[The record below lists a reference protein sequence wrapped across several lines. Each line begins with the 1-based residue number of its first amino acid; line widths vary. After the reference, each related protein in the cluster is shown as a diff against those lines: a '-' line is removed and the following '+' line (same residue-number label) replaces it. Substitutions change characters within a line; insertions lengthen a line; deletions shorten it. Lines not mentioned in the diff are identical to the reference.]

1 MSKEAAPESPT
12 EEVTRLRSCLN
23 DLVGMTALPAVST
36 DGEPTQILSTLFD
49 ALLKTLRLA
58 FVFVRLND
66 PDAGSSIEITR
77 VAESFGGA
85 SPAELSLA
93 SARVGLSG
101 PIGLVV
107 AGSERRDFPATIG
120 QSCSGCRRQPRS
132 HAPAAGPAPERA
144 EAIRCQSARTCC
156 PTHE

>member
-36 DGEPTQILSTLFD
+36 DGEPTQVLSTLFD

-77 VAESFGGA
+77 VAESFA
-85 SPAELSLA
+85 
-93 SARVGLSG
+93 V
-101 PIGLVV
+101 
-107 AGSERRDFPATIG
+107 
-120 QSCSGCRRQPRS
+120 
-132 HAPAAGPAPERA
+132 
-144 EAIRCQSARTCC
+144 
-156 PTHE
+156 